1 MIAEAAVAFAG
12 GALTLFSP
20 CSALLL
26 PSFFAYAF
34 SGPGRILARTAIFTA
49 GLITFLVPL
58 GVGVGAL
65 GSLLL
70 LRRGELTLAAGA
82 LLVAIGLYQLAVGGF
97 ELPGADRLAQA
108 GSRLTADSA
117 LSTYLLGAVYGF
129 GGFCAGPILG
139 GVLTIAAASGGAAAG
154 AALLA
159 VYALG
164 MALPLLVLALGWAR
178 LGEPARHRLVGTEVR
193 IGRLRRPLP
202 TVASSLIFVVLGASF
217 ALTQGSNALAP
228 LYAWADT
235 ETRLLEIEA
244 LVAEAAAAVPDLAW
258 IAALAAGA
266 ALVAWR
272 SRDRSRTTL
281 VPGLHGQGA
290 SAPADTRKPDSRHP

>member
-34 SGPGRILARTAIFTA
+34 AGPGKVVARTAVFTA

-58 GVGVGAL
+58 GLGAGAL
-65 GSLLL
+65 SSLLL
-70 LRRGELTLAAGA
+70 LRRSELTLAAGV

-97 ELPGADRLAQA
+97 ELPGSGGLARA

-154 AALLA
+154 GALLA

-178 LGEPARHRLVGTEVR
+178 LGQPARRAIAGAEVR
-193 IGRLRRPLP
+193 VGGWRRPLP
-202 TVASSLIFVVLGASF
+202 TVMSSLLFVVLGASF

-235 ETRLLEIEA
+235 ETRLLAIEER
-244 LVAEAAAAVPDLAW
+244 VRDIAAAVPDIAWLAVLAAVAAPLAW
-258 IAALAAGA
+258 RA
-266 ALVAWR
+266 VPRR
-272 SRDRSRTTL
+272 SR
-281 VPGLHGQGA
+281 
-290 SAPADTRKPDSRHP
+290 

>member
-34 SGPGRILARTAIFTA
+34 AGPGKVVARTAVFTA

-58 GVGVGAL
+58 GLGAGAL
-65 GSLLL
+65 SSLLL
-70 LRRGELTLAAGA
+70 LRRSELTLAAGV

-97 ELPGADRLAQA
+97 ELPGSGGLARA

-154 AALLA
+154 GALLA

-178 LGEPARHRLVGTEVR
+178 LGQPARRAIAGAEVR
-193 IGRLRRPLP
+193 VGGWRRPLP
-202 TVASSLIFVVLGASF
+202 TVMSSLLFVVLGASF

-235 ETRLLEIEA
+235 ETRLLAIEER
-244 LVAEAAAAVPDLAW
+244 VRDIAAAVPDIAWLGVLAAVAAPLAW
-258 IAALAAGA
+258 RA
-266 ALVAWR
+266 
-272 SRDRSRTTL
+272 SRAVR
-281 VPGLHGQGA
+281 
-290 SAPADTRKPDSRHP
+290 DS